1 MRTIIPTLLV
11 ILLPLAGC
19 GRGPTAAP
27 ADVARESASADVEAS
42 LGAGGVTLVN
52 HTDHGIAY
60 AVWNPHFLGLMGVCQ
75 DPGPDCVRLAAGAS
89 VVVPES
95 EFHGWSPAPG
105 TESQPGAQA
114 LEVRWWHVLPDDGGA
129 YRATEV
135 RVIPLVL

>member
-27 ADVARESASADVEAS
+27 ADVAREAASADVEAS
-42 LGAGGVTLVN
+42 LGAEGVTLVN

-75 DPGPDCVRLAAGAS
+75 DPGPDCVRLASGAS

-95 EFHGWSPAPG
+95 EFHGWS
-105 TESQPGAQA
+105 TEPRLGAQA
-114 LEVRWWHVLPDDGGA
+114 LEVRWWHVLPDDAGA

-135 RVIPLVL
+135 RVIPLLP